1 MNITKKQLYKRQTT
15 LSEFGEK
22 SQQKLQDA
30 EIVIV
35 GCGGLGSVAAVYLAA
50 SGIGKI
56 HLIDFDV
63 VDVSN
68 LHRQV
73 FYKME
78 DVGKSK
84 ADVLA
89 NHIKAIS
96 PFVQVTTS
104 NKALT
109 KITIFNQIDDFDVV
123 LDCTDSLATKYL
135 LNDYCVITDH
145 ILVYGSLYKND
156 GYVASFNIPE
166 GLHNSANLRNA
177 FPKMPKNAIPNCSEA
192 GTLNPIVGIIGMM
205 QANEVIKIISQIGK
219 PLKNQILIFN
229 SSDNSQFKMKLDVEK
244 TCDNVGKRGI
254 LKIFKNDDYLDE
266 NCSPNSYREQNEN
279 LLISFEEFTQD
290 IENKNRVIIS
300 VIEDVETKLPFEVN
314 YKIPFSKFDVDTL
327 IIDSNKSYIIICNK
341 GILSYTATINLKNKY
356 PELNV
361 LSLESG
367 IENY

>member
-1 MNITKKQLYKRQTT
+1 MKITKQQLYKRQTS
-15 LSEFGEK
+15 LAEFGEK
-22 SQQKLQDA
+22 NQQKLQEA

-35 GCGGLGSVAAVYLAA
+35 GCGGLGSIAAVYLAA

-78 DVGKSK
+78 DIGESK
-84 ADVLA
+84 ALVLA
-89 NHIKAIS
+89 NHIRAIS
-96 PFVQVTTS
+96 PFVQVTFS
-104 NKALT
+104 NQAITKAN
-109 KITIFNQIDDFDVV
+109 IFNQIDDFDVV
-123 LDCTDSLATKYL
+123 VDCTDSLAIKYL

-166 GLHNSANLRNA
+166 GLHNSANLRHA
-177 FPKMPKNAIPNCSEA
+177 FPKMPKDAIPNCSEV
-192 GTLNPIVGIIGMM
+192 GTLNPIVGIIGAM
-205 QANEVIKIISQIGK
+205 QANEVIKTITQTGE

-254 LKIFKNDDYLDE
+254 LKIFKNDDYFDV
-266 NCSPNSYREQNEN
+266 NCEIQKEE
-279 LLISFEEFTQD
+279 LLISSEELKQN
-290 IENKNRVIIS
+290 IHKEKRVIIS
-300 VIEDVETKLPFEVN
+300 IIEDIQTKLPFEVN
-314 YKIPFSKFDVDTL
+314 YKIPFSKFDAGA
-327 IIDSNKSYIIICNK
+327 IKIDSDKDYIIICNK
-341 GILSYTATINLKNKY
+341 GVLSYTATVDLKNKY
-356 PELNV
+356 PQLNI
-361 LSLESG
+361 LSLKSG

>member
-1 MNITKKQLYKRQTT
+1 MKITKQQLYKRQTT
-15 LSEFGEK
+15 LAEFGEK
-22 SQQKLQDA
+22 SQQKLQA
-30 EIVIV
+30 AQIVIV
-35 GCGGLGSVAAVYLAA
+35 GCGGLGSIAAVYLAA

-73 FYKME
+73 FYKTE
-78 DVGKSK
+78 DIGKSK
-84 ADVLA
+84 ALVLA
-89 NHIKAIS
+89 NHIQAIS

-104 NKALT
+104 NQAITKAN
-109 KITIFNQIDDFDVV
+109 IFTQVDDYDVV
-123 LDCTDSLATKYL
+123 VDCTDSLATKYL

-166 GLHNSANLRNA
+166 GLHNSANLRSA
-177 FPKMPKNAIPNCSEA
+177 FPKMPKNTIPNCSEA
-192 GTLNPIVGIIGMM
+192 GTLNPIVGIIGLM
-205 QANEVIKIISQIGK
+205 QANEVIKIITQTGE

-254 LKIFKNDDYLDE
+254 LKIFKNDDYIDI
-266 NCSPNSYREQNEN
+266 NCDSDSYRNQKEE
-279 LLISFEEFTQD
+279 LLISSEELKQS
-290 IENKNRVIIS
+290 IEAKNQIIIS
-300 VIEDVETKLPFEVN
+300 VIEDTETKLPFEVN
-314 YKIPFSKFDVDTL
+314 HKIPFSKFNIDTL
-327 IIDSNKSYIIICNK
+327 KMDFNKNYIVICNK
-341 GILSYTATINLKNKY
+341 GILSYTATIDLKNKY
-356 PELNV
+356 PQLNI
-361 LSLESG
+361 LSLKSG

>member
-1 MNITKKQLYKRQTT
+1 MKITKQQLYKRQTSLT
-15 LSEFGEK
+15 EFGEK
-22 SQQKLQDA
+22 NQQKLQEA

-35 GCGGLGSVAAVYLAA
+35 GCGGLGSIAAVYLAA

-63 VDVSN
+63 IDVSN

-73 FYKME
+73 FYKI
-78 DVGKSK
+78 DDIGKSK
-84 ADVLA
+84 AEVLA
-89 NHIKAIS
+89 NYIQAIS
-96 PFVQVTTS
+96 PFVQITTS
-104 NKALT
+104 NKAIT
-109 KITIFNQIDDFDVV
+109 KVNIFSQIDDYDVV
-123 LDCTDSLATKYL
+123 VDCTDSLAIKYL

-177 FPKMPKNAIPNCSEA
+177 FPKMPKDTIPNCSEV
-192 GTLNPIVGIIGMM
+192 GTLNPIVGIIGLM
-205 QANEVIKIISQIGK
+205 QANEVIKIITQTGE

-254 LKIFKNDDYLDE
+254 LKIFKNDDYFDV
-266 NCSPNSYREQNEN
+266 NCEIQKKE
-279 LLISFEEFTQD
+279 LLISSEELKQNIYKD
-290 IENKNRVIIS
+290 KQVIIS
-300 VIEDVETKLPFEVN
+300 VIQDIQTKLPFEVN
-314 YKIPFSKFDVDTL
+314 YKIPFSEFDVDAL
-327 IIDSNKSYIIICNK
+327 KIDSDKNYIIICNK
-341 GILSYTATINLKNKY
+341 GILSYMATIDLKKKY
-356 PELNV
+356 PQLNI
-361 LSLESG
+361 LSLKSG